1 MLKKIQEKNP
11 GSKEF
16 EIKVTVYKDIQ
27 VMPQNWSIEEES
39 QGLWYFCNKILS
51 KLLQNNK
58 TQLKSQYMDQN

>member
-39 QGLWYFCNKILS
+39 QGLWYFAIKYC
-51 KLLQNNK
+51 QNLFK
-58 TQLKSQYMDQN
+58 TI